1 MLMERWQ
8 LSISV
13 EKRVKLANQF
23 SMYFVEFKK
32 CNDNNN
38 YYYFYTTAGG
48 LDHGYRYDLKFLFDE
63 ELSHIQ
69 LCSLIKR

>member
-23 SMYFVEFKK
+23 SMYVVEFKK
-32 CNDNNN
+32 CNDNKN